1 MNQATTFI
9 RVLAL
14 IVGLAILALFW
25 IYITILT
32 WEILSGAFLGFGSAP
47 GPSLIFIVCAVL
59 SYIYVAALLFGAS
72 LRQK

>member
-25 IYITILT
+25 IYIMILT
-32 WEILSGAFLGFGSAP
+32 WGIFSGAFLGFRSAP
-47 GPSLIFIVCAVL
+47 GPSIIFIVCAVL
-59 SYIYVAALLFGAS
+59 SYSYVAALLFGTS